1 MHLLIVRAS
10 GDILPNQIKKVNSSV
25 ISFLD

>member
-10 GDILPNQIKKVNSSV
+10 GNILPNQIEKVNSGV
-25 ISFLD
+25 IGFLD